1 MIKEK
6 YLTVKWNNILSL
18 VMGIPILGFVIF
30 VLSTSVIS
38 DFMGFVWLLVTGVFY

>member
-1 MIKEK
+1 LIRDK

-30 VLSTSVIS
+30 VLSTSAIS
-38 DFMGFVWLLVTGVFY
+38 DFAGFVWLLVTGVFY